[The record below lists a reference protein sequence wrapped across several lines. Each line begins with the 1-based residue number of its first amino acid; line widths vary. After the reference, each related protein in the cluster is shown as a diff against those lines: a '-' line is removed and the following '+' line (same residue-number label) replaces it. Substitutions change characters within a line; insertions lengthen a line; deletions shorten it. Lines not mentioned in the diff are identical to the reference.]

1 MSDLKQA
8 WKKTAKSLVLAADD
22 LGKAVV
28 DSVKVGREKVLE
40 WAQTDDEPIQVD
52 ATEIPTE
59 DVEESAEATTDTTVE

>member
-8 WKKTAKSLVLAADD
+8 WKKTAKSLVIAADD

-40 WAQTDDEPIQVD
+40 WAQTNEEPIQVE

-59 DVEESAEATTDTTVE
+59 ETEESADATAE